1 MAWAYLWVRGTRR
14 VKGKR
19 KCIRKE
25 LREQSRKGKD
35 GRGRGTGKEGR
46 LREYQETRRK
56 LFS

>member
-46 LREYQETRRK
+46 LRE
-56 LFS
+56 